1 MKKRKK
7 STGYIVGCV
16 VLSVLM
22 ALSTYFSLVVF
33 GVITEDKKLNGA
45 SAQEQVVETVYVD
58 GQQVVNNPVVNDG
71 GAQTI
76 TGGNPSTNQTVT
88 SQLGATG
95 NAQTQQQSQGGAV
108 VNGQGA
114 AQGGQTANSLL
125 STNKTK
131 ADIVKI
137 YADVMNNAK
146 AKKVG
151 FKKVEYQELPSDPA
165 NRVFSEGEESA
176 GEETIGKFLGI
187 IEGAG
192 VFVPKEKAEAEPYIH
207 KKGDEDMSLF
217 PVYNKSKGSYLTDP
231 NGIEKFTYEVLP
243 DGNVKMNFTLVTE
256 DNPEPVGENSEV
268 APSYTGAVFSPMSK
282 ARIDRTINHPIITVF
297 ASNVQYSLRY
307 HDCYVEVV
315 FNPNNLEIISL
326 TQFADVSIKGS
337 GDVIGLGKIGLERQ
351 ELFSTTIITDIE
363 Y

>member
-1 MKKRKK
+1 MKKVKK
-7 STGYIVGCV
+7 SKKYAFGCIA
-16 VLSVLM
+16 LSVLL
-22 ALSTYFSLVVF
+22 ALSTYLSLVVL
-33 GVITEDKKLNGA
+33 GVLAEDKKLNGGVE
-45 SAQEQVVETVYVD
+45 SSQVVETVYVN
-58 GQQVVNNPVVNDG
+58 GQQVV
-71 GAQTI
+71 
-76 TGGNPSTNQTVT
+76 GNGS
-88 SQLGATG
+88 
-95 NAQTQQQSQGGAV
+95 AV
-108 VNGQGA
+108 VNGSQSSSNGGSSYVVGNSQSVAQGA
-114 AQGGQTANSLL
+114 NQSQSSATGNPNAVQGGQTVNTLL
-125 STNKTK
+125 NTNKTK

-146 AKKVG
+146 AKRVG
-151 FKKVEYQELPSDPA
+151 FKKVEYQELPDDPA

-192 VFVPKEKAEAEPYIH
+192 VFVPKEKAEAEPYVH
-207 KKGDEDMSLF
+207 EKGDEDMSLF

-231 NGIEKFTYEVLP
+231 NGIESFTYELLP
-243 DGNVKMNFTLVTE
+243 DGNVKMYFKLVPE
-256 DNPEPVGENSEV
+256 NNPEPVPEDSEV

-337 GDVIGLGKIGLERQ
+337 GDVIGLGTIGLERQ
-351 ELFSTTIITDIE
+351 ELFSTVLITDLK